1 MEVLYRILYSF
12 QERRL
17 RAVEEMVRILRPGG
31 RAVIYVW
38 AKDQTRHNT
47 LSSYLKQDRKN
58 RNKDC
63 NSQLKCVSQYNSVS
77 KSAGTIVNE
86 VSHQF
91 PSLPIHTNR
100 TQFQHHDLLVPW
112 KLKPAAKTEPDQKR
126 EEESY
131 LEKGSHEVPTFYRYY
146 HVFDEGELEQLCS
159 SVKGAKVVQSYYD
172 QGNWCVTL
180 ERA

>member
-1 MEVLYRILYSF
+1 MSRTRIWMGACSLTYTNMCLVSSANQMASGSYAVWRVL
-12 QERRL
+12 QP
-17 RAVEEMVRILRPGG
+17 AC
-31 RAVIYVW
+31 
-38 AKDQTRHNT
+38 T
-47 LSSYLKQDRKN
+47 LCL
-58 RNKDC
+58 
-63 NSQLKCVSQYNSVS
+63 
-77 KSAGTIVNE
+77 G
-86 VSHQF
+86 
-91 PSLPIHTNR
+91 
-100 TQFQHHDLLVPW
+100 FQHHDLLVPW